1 MVDSYQQ
8 FFQQHCPLS
17 AVLSEN
23 LYNVKIYYN
32 AEYQN
37 FRSDR
42 ENTKRV
48 IEIPD
53 AIVVDMGVFHRVED
67 QDNLKRLLCKLSRA
81 GISRSSKGQIKI
93 DGAYFDNYE
102 DGVVSCCDGNFNE
115 KYNEL
120 YSLLK
125 YYNITF

>member
-1 MVDSYQQ
+1 MSRFIIMPSIKTFDLI
-8 FFQQHCPLS
+8 P
-17 AVLSEN
+17 
-23 LYNVKIYYN
+23 I
-32 AEYQN
+32 
-37 FRSDR
+37 DR

-53 AIVVDMGVFHRVED
+53 AIVVDN
-67 QDNLKRLLCKLSRA
+67 QDNLKSLLCKLSRA
-81 GISRSSKGQIKI
+81 GLSRSSKGQIKI

-102 DGVVSCCDGNFNE
+102 DDVVSCCDGNFNE

>member
-37 FRSDR
+37 FRSD
-42 ENTKRV
+42 T
-48 IEIPD
+48 
-53 AIVVDMGVFHRVED
+53 
-67 QDNLKRLLCKLSRA
+67 
-81 GISRSSKGQIKI
+81 
-93 DGAYFDNYE
+93 Y
-102 DGVVSCCDGNFNE
+102 
-115 KYNEL
+115 
-120 YSLLK
+120 
-125 YYNITF
+125 

>member
-1 MVDSYQQ
+1 MSRFIIMPSIKTFDLI
-8 FFQQHCPLS
+8 P
-17 AVLSEN
+17 
-23 LYNVKIYYN
+23 I
-32 AEYQN
+32 
-37 FRSDR
+37 DR

-67 QDNLKRLLCKLSRA
+67 QDNLKSLLCKLSRA

-102 DGVVSCCDGNFNE
+102 DGIVSCCDGNFNE

-125 YYNITF
+125 YYNITFF